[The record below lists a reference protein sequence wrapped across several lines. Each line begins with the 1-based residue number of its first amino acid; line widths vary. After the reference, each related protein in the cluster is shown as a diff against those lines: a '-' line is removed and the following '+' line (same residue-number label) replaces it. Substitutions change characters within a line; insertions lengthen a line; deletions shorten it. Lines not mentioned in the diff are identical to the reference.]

1 MDLLESIL
9 ALRCKL
15 RLLSLNIGL
24 LKLIVGLWESI
35 FCVCGSIV
43 GLRESILGLYDSILS
58 LCGSSLGLLG
68 VDFMFSKQVEPQEVG
83 GGYLV
88 IDFEALGVNFCLWE
102 LFLFLLGLIL
112 CLKE

>member
-1 MDLLESIL
+1 MSLCELILSIWELIFDLFKSIL
-9 ALRCKL
+9 ALEGAL
-15 RLLSLNIGL
+15 RLLSLNIIGL

-35 FCVCGSIV
+35 FCVCGSIM

-88 IDFEALGVNFCLWE
+88 IDF
-102 LFLFLLGLIL
+102 
-112 CLKE
+112 